1 MNDLKAWLRVGYG
14 LVFISAAQ
22 LTLSQS
28 SDILLVAALRDR
40 TQAAHYSIASQ
51 LAMLVA
57 FASTAVMFIV
67 APMIS
72 ELYAKQQMD
81 TLRRFTRATTT
92 VCTAFALTLL
102 IGIVAF
108 GRPLLGIFGASFTD
122 AYPALL
128 VLAVSQCVSATIGA
142 LSGWIMTMTGHERPA
157 AWMIGGSALLN
168 IALAFPLTVAY
179 GPVGTAT
186 ATSDRDPRPLS
197 HAERLSSS
205 QARRAGLPWL
215 ARQLARVT
223 RVTALGSWQ
232 VAADS
237 GRHVEHSRASH
248 RTVHRCAAALDT
260 RERLGFSYSSANRS
274 GYTRGKRSR
283 VASDT
288 RWSPHSAKLMCE
300 IPVSRIAASWAAGDE
315 GRAPIVATPV
325 SSERTRGLKNMA
337 RIGSR
342 A

>member
-1 MNDLKAWLRVGYG
+1 MAIPLFVLTAQIMVRGAALQGFKHVLASQVPMVVLRPALFVAAVWILMAFGVHVAPSTAIAFNAIATVIALFILEQRLLRRAIPRVAAESAPVNDLKAWLRVGYG

-28 SDILLVAALRDR
+28 SDILLVAALTDR

-67 APMIS
+67 APLIS

-92 VCTAFALTLL
+92 VCSAFALTLL
-102 IGIVAF
+102 IGIAAF

-168 IALAFPLTVAY
+168 IALAFPLTIAY

-186 ATSDRDPRPLS
+186 ATLIATLLRSLMLS
-197 HAERLSSS
+197 VYL
-205 QARRAGLPWL
+205 RRKLGVLVLPGS
-215 ARQLARVT
+215 
-223 RVTALGSWQ
+223 LGNF
-232 VAADS
+232 
-237 GRHVEHSRASH
+237 RA
-248 RTVHRCAAALDT
+248 
-260 RERLGFSYSSANRS
+260 
-274 GYTRGKRSR
+274 
-283 VASDT
+283 
-288 RWSPHSAKLMCE
+288 
-300 IPVSRIAASWAAGDE
+300 
-315 GRAPIVATPV
+315 
-325 SSERTRGLKNMA
+325 
-337 RIGSR
+337 
-342 A
+342 